1 MKLTIGDL
9 IPTVASDGY
18 MVEVRAMGGDADYYR
33 DFAVGPF
40 KRGEHEENL
49 QSLLETLDAM
59 YKKFKDS
66 GMSWYENYNDV
77 LGYYEWFHGI
87 HTLEVLIERHGDT
100 LVARDGAELHEKIM
114 GLSKDHSARWHS
126 DSMTDG
132 ESPEQLTGYSV
143 FYYDEAGFKHAVQVD
158 RED

>member
-1 MKLTIGDL
+1 VKLTIGDL
-9 IPTVASDGY
+9 IPAVASDSY

-33 DFAVGPF
+33 DFAIGPF

-49 QSLLETLDAM
+49 QSLLETLDRM
-59 YKKFKDS
+59 KEKFGNS

-87 HTLEVLIERHGDT
+87 HTLEVLIERHGDA
-100 LVARDGAELHEKIM
+100 LVARDGEEIHQKIM
-114 GLSKDHSARWHS
+114 DLSKGHSSRWHG
-126 DSMTDG
+126 DAMVDC
-132 ESPEQLTGYSV
+132 ESPEQLDKFIV
-143 FYYDEAGFKHAVQVD
+143 FYYDEAGFKHEVRVD

>member
-9 IPTVASDGY
+9 IPTVVSDGY

-87 HTLEVLIERHGDT
+87 HTLEVLIERHGDA

-114 GLSKDHSARWHS
+114 ELSKGHSSRWHS

-132 ESPEQLTGYSV
+132 ESPEQLTSYSV

>member
-49 QSLLETLDAM
+49 QSLLETLDRMKA
-59 YKKFKDS
+59 KFEYS

-77 LGYYEWFHGI
+77 LGFYEWFHGI
-87 HTLEVLIERHGDT
+87 HILEVLIERHGDA
-100 LVARDGAELHEKIM
+100 LVARDGAEIHQEIM
-114 GLSKDHSARWHS
+114 ALSKDHSSRWHG
-126 DSMTDG
+126 DAMVDCERP
-132 ESPEQLTGYSV
+132 ESLTSYRV
-143 FYYDEAGFKHAVQVD
+143 FYYDAAGFKHEVRVD